1 MVRFIVWSKSNVM
14 HCELEGIRRILAMY
28 QRFPDVQMG
37 SIVINGRI
45 KPMLMITDNNH
56 EVNAVGLYRVCRR
69 LGLELIQKD
78 ASGWTLHCDTGRK
91 MLESKAPENPYGGS
105 EVSGVSGV
113 VLHYLD
119 EFLYVTA
126 EMIIGL

>member
-14 HCELEGIRRILAMY
+14 HCELEGIRRMLAMY
-28 QRFPDVQMG
+28 QSFPDVQMG
-37 SIVINGRI
+37 SILIDARI
-45 KPMLMITDNNH
+45 KPMLMLTDNNH
-56 EVNAVGLYRVCRR
+56 EVNAVELYKVCRR

-78 ASGWTLHCDTGRK
+78 TSGWALNCGARRK

-105 EVSGVSGV
+105 EV

-119 EFLYVTA
+119 EFLYMNT
-126 EMIIGL
+126 EKIIGL

>member
-14 HCELEGIRRILAMY
+14 HCELEGIRRVLAMH
-28 QRFPDVQMG
+28 QGFPDVQMG
-37 SIVINGRI
+37 SILIDARI
-45 KPMLMITDNNH
+45 KPMLMLTDNNH
-56 EVNAVGLYRVCRR
+56 EVNAVEFYKVCRR

-78 ASGWTLHCDTGRK
+78 ASGWSLNCGTGQKMYRK
-91 MLESKAPENPYGGS
+91 MLESKAPEIPYGGS
-105 EVSGVSGV
+105 EV

-119 EFLYVTA
+119 EFLYMNT

>member
-28 QRFPDVQMG
+28 QSFQDLQMG
-37 SIVINGRI
+37 SVLIDARI
-45 KPMLMITDNNH
+45 KPMLMLTDNNH
-56 EVNAVGLYRVCRR
+56 EVNAVELYKVCRR

-78 ASGWTLHCDTGRK
+78 ASGWSLNCGTRRTWNRK
-91 MLESKAPENPYGGS
+91 MLESKAPEHPYGGS
-105 EVSGVSGV
+105 EV

-119 EFLYVTA
+119 EFLYMNT

>member
-14 HCELEGIRRILAMY
+14 HCELEGIHRVLAMY
-28 QRFPDVQMG
+28 QSFPDVQMG
-37 SIVINGRI
+37 SILIDARI
-45 KPMLMITDNNH
+45 KPTLMLTDNNH
-56 EVNAVGLYRVCRR
+56 EVNAVELYKVCRR

-78 ASGWTLHCDTGRK
+78 ASGWSMNCGVGRE
-91 MLESKAPENPYGGS
+91 MLKAKFESKAPEIPYGGS
-105 EVSGVSGV
+105 EV

-119 EFLYVTA
+119 EFLYMNT

>member
-14 HCELEGIRRILAMY
+14 HCELEGIRRMLAMY
-28 QRFPDVQMG
+28 QSFPDVQMG
-37 SIVINGRI
+37 SILIDARI
-45 KPMLMITDNNH
+45 KPMLMLTDNNH
-56 EVNAVGLYRVCRR
+56 KVNAVELYKVCRR

-78 ASGWTLHCDTGRK
+78 AYGWSLNCGVLGK
-91 MLESKAPENPYGGS
+91 VLESKAPEIPYGGS
-105 EVSGVSGV
+105 EI

-119 EFLYVTA
+119 EFLYMNT

>member
-14 HCELEGIRRILAMY
+14 HCELEGIRRVLAMH
-28 QRFPDVQMG
+28 QGFPDVQMG
-37 SIVINGRI
+37 SILIDARI
-45 KPMLMITDNNH
+45 KPMLMLTDNNH
-56 EVNAVGLYRVCRR
+56 EVNAVELYKVCRR

-78 ASGWTLHCDTGRK
+78 ASGWSLLCGTGQKMYRK
-91 MLESKAPENPYGGS
+91 MLESKAPEIPYGGS
-105 EVSGVSGV
+105 EV

-119 EFLYVTA
+119 EFLYMNT